1 MTTRKR
7 VTEQAAVAAIDGGC
21 RTLRL
26 PTIRSRFGEIAAAA
40 EREQQSYLGF
50 LAELV
55 MAECDDR
62 DSRRAVR
69 RMNAA
74 GFPATNAST
83 SSTSPPTPT
92 SPPRP
97 STSSPAAPG

>member
-1 MTTRKR
+1 VTVDRCRRSRPTTTCCRGLGR
-7 VTEQAAVAAIDGGC
+7 DHQEGRHRQAAVAAIDGGC

-40 EREQQSYLGF
+40 EREQLSYLGF

-62 DSRRAVR
+62 DT
-69 RMNAA
+69 A
-74 GFPATNAST
+74 GRS
-83 SSTSPPTPT
+83 
-92 SPPRP
+92 
-97 STSSPAAPG
+97 GG